1 MPSKKPTDESSK
13 KYEFLVTMRE
23 RFKLAQ
29 EADKSEREKIADD
42 LRFYD
47 GDQWPEPY
55 KTSRISKKRPCL
67 VINLLPEKVDQV
79 VGDQRQNRPGVKV
92 RAVDKKAD
100 KDTAK
105 IFEGIIRGIEYHT
118 DAETSYDTAF
128 ENAVICGRGW
138 FGLNVGYIDGNSF
151 DQDIMFRRIS
161 NPLCV
166 YSDPNAQDVN
176 LADARYM
183 FITKLITEEAFKRK
197 WPDARMIDF
206 EMIDETSLKDSTTW
220 FLSAGK
226 KLRIVEYWV
235 KVPGYKWIAELEDGA
250 IKEIKET
257 NPQKVNKI
265 EDIDGV
271 KIERRRKIKT
281 DFIWCYLCSGADIL
295 EPATLWA
302 GSHIPL
308 IPVWGKE
315 INIDGEVRHRGLVR
329 HAKDPQR
336 MHNFFESH
344 AAEIVALAPKSPW
357 LLTKDQLKGHESIWN
372 SAHEENYPFML
383 YNHKQGV
390 PPPQRKDPGQ
400 IPSGAVER
408 AQANKEAIKSTTGLY
423 DPAIGAPSNETSG
436 IAIRY
441 RQKEGDTA
449 TFAYID
455 NLSRSIKRAGV
466 LLIDLIPKI
475 IDTPRIVRLINP
487 DLSEEQI
494 EVNRPLTEEERASA
508 VEGGMSEDMAAIEK
522 MFDLSVGKYDVR
534 VDVGASY
541 TTQREEAAASMMQ
554 FIQYVPDVAPLLLD
568 LIAKNLDWPGAE
580 EMAERAKFLLPPEL
594 RAQIRTEESEEE
606 VVEPTEEVSEEGAVP
621 EEEALVMQVKLQQE
635 QEKLRKLKAEADKA
649 EAEAAKIEAE
659 LNVDMTKARRIS
671 QGARA

>member
-1 MPSKKPTDESSK
+1 MPDKTTTDESPEG
-13 KYEFLVTMRE
+13 YEFLVTMRE

-29 EADKSEREKIADD
+29 QGDKNEREKIADD

-55 KTSRISKKRPCL
+55 KQQRDSKKRPCL

-79 VGDQRQNRPGVKV
+79 VGDQRQNRPGIKV
-92 RAVDKKAD
+92 RAVDNKAD

-105 IFEGIIRGIEYHT
+105 VFEGMMRGIEHLT
-118 DAETSYDTAF
+118 DAEIAYDTAF
-128 ENAVICGRGW
+128 ESAVICGRGW
-138 FGLNVGYIDGNSF
+138 FGLKVGYIDDNSF

-166 YSDPNAQDVN
+166 YYDSNAQEAD
-176 LADARYM
+176 LSDARYM
-183 FITKLITEEAFKRK
+183 FITDMVTEEYYKRR
-197 WPDARMIDF
+197 WPNARMVDF
-206 EMIDETSLKDSTTW
+206 ELTEATSLKDSTAW
-220 FLSAGK
+220 FLKEAK

-235 KVPGYKWIAELEDGA
+235 KAPGYKWIAELDDGSK
-250 IKEIKET
+250 KEIKGKKPEEV
-257 NPQKVNKI
+257 KDIEGKKI
-265 EDIDGV
+265 V
-271 KIERRRKIKT
+271 RRRKVKT
-281 DFIWCYLCSGADIL
+281 DIIWCYLCSGADIL
-295 EPATLWA
+295 EPATRWA

-315 INIDGEVRHRGLVR
+315 INIDGETRHRGLVR

-344 AAEIVALAPKSPW
+344 ASEIVALAPKSPW
-357 LLTKDQLKGHESIWN
+357 VLTKDQIKGHEPIW
-372 SAHEENYPFML
+372 SAAHEDNFPFML
-383 YNHKQGV
+383 YNHKAGV

-400 IPSGAVER
+400 IPSGAIER
-408 AQANKEAIKSTTGLY
+408 AKANKEAIKSTTGLY
-423 DPAIGAPSNETSG
+423 DPSVGAPSNETSG

-475 IDTPRIVRLINP
+475 YDTHRVVRLINP
-487 DLSEEQI
+487 DLSEEPI
-494 EVNRPLTEEERASA
+494 EVNRPLTEEERTAA

-522 MFDLSVGKYDVR
+522 MFDLGVGKYDVR

-541 TTQREEAAASMMQ
+541 TTQREEAAVSMMQ
-554 FIQYVPDVAPLLLD
+554 FVQYVPDVAPLLLD
-568 LIAKNLDWPGAE
+568 LIAKNLDWPGSE
-580 EMAERAKFLLPPEL
+580 EMAERAKFLLPPEI
-594 RAQIRTEESEEE
+594 RDKIRTEESEEE
-606 VVEPTEEVSEEGAVP
+606 GIEPTEEVPEEGAVP
-621 EEEALVMQVKLQQE
+621 QEEAMIMQVKLQQE
-635 QEKLRKLKAEADKA
+635 QEKLRKLKAEADKS

-659 LNVDMTKARRIS
+659 VGIDMPKARRIS
-671 QGARA
+671 EGARA